1 MLNVRK
7 RAADGEIE
15 VRWKFKQ
22 PDEDMGSTEPSE
34 SSVMINED
42 PENEGEVVLQGYSG
56 CCLAQFSV
64 RLAPVCIYIRVQSV
78 RV

>member
-56 CCLAQFSV
+56 CLAQFSV

>member
-1 MLNVRK
+1 MLYVRK
-7 RAADGEIE
+7 QAADGEIE

-42 PENEGEVVLQGYSG
+42 PENEGEVALQGYSS

-64 RLAPVCIYIRVQSV
+64 
-78 RV
+78 